1 MPHDPR
7 WSRLDIFSRSVIKK
21 TTHQKDKLDKR
32 SGFGLRFNATELC
45 KVNKGRAGLT
55 SFS

>member
-1 MPHDPR
+1 MVS
-7 WSRLDIFSRSVIKK
+7 SRYFLAQYHQKDEH
-21 TTHQKDKLDKR
+21 THQKDELDKR
-32 SGFGLRFNATELC
+32 NGFGLRFNATELC